1 MIASISI
8 VEQFPIW
15 VGYSGRIIAFAIAI
29 LMVLLNTPTHGKIE
43 NHSKLV
49 SCSIYRITKRP
60 KVRRI
65 LG

>member
-1 MIASISI
+1 
-8 VEQFPIW
+8 
-15 VGYSGRIIAFAIAI
+15 